1 MPSVFYQFYFFHLF
15 ILGDHPGTY
24 SELNSTLLF
33 LLFLLIPFRHVGR
46 GGLGEKFS
54 PGIFSP
60 DQPTTLLALGVGGD
74 EREEPISE

>member
-1 MPSVFYQFYFFHLF
+1 MIHFGAPKEINSR
-15 ILGDHPGTY
+15 LGV
-24 SELNSTLLF
+24 SLS
-33 LLFLLIPFRHVGR
+33 R

>member
-1 MPSVFYQFYFFHLF
+1 MRYAGGPARRDMHKSK
-15 ILGDHPGTY
+15 
-24 SELNSTLLF
+24 S
-33 LLFLLIPFRHVGR
+33 R